1 MKKFELD
8 EIDKSILNILMND
21 ANISYVDIAKKIK
34 VSTGTVHV
42 RMKNLIAADI
52 VKKAFLNVDYNRL
65 GLNITAFIGIHLIKS
80 SLYSEVIQELYKIP
94 ELVSAHL
101 TTANFSIFVKIIC
114 CDSDHLHEILYEKI
128 QRIEGVERTET
139 FISLEEPIFRP
150 IVIS

>member
-1 MKKFELD
+1 MKRFELD

-65 GLNITAFIGIHLIKS
+65 GLNITAFIGVHLIKS

-114 CDSDHLHEILYEKI
+114 RDSDHLHEILYEKI

-139 FISLEEPIFRP
+139 FISLEEPIYRP
-150 IVIS
+150 IQIF

>member
-8 EIDKSILNILMND
+8 EIDKSILNILMKD
-21 ANISYVDIAKKIK
+21 ANISYVEIAKKIK

-65 GLNITAFIGIHLIKS
+65 GLNMTAFVGIHLVKS

-114 CDSDHLHEILYEKI
+114 RDSDHFHEILFDKI
-128 QRIEGVERTET
+128 QKIDGVQRTET
-139 FISLEEPIFRP
+139 FISLEEPIDRTIQIP
-150 IVIS
+150 

>member
-101 TTANFSIFVKIIC
+101 TTANFNIFIKIIC
-114 CDSDHLHEILYEKI
+114 RDSDHLHEILYEKI

-139 FISLEEPIFRP
+139 FLSLEEPICRP
-150 IVIS
+150 IHI

>member
-65 GLNITAFIGIHLIKS
+65 GLNITAFIGVHLIKS

-114 CDSDHLHEILYEKI
+114 RDSDHLHEILYEKI

-139 FISLEEPIFRP
+139 FISLEEPIYRP
-150 IVIS
+150 IQIF

>member
-65 GLNITAFIGIHLIKS
+65 GLNITAFIGVHLVKS
-80 SLYSEVIQELYKIP
+80 SLYPEVIQELYKIP

-114 CDSDHLHEILYEKI
+114 RDSDHLHEILYEKI

-150 IVIS
+150 IQIL